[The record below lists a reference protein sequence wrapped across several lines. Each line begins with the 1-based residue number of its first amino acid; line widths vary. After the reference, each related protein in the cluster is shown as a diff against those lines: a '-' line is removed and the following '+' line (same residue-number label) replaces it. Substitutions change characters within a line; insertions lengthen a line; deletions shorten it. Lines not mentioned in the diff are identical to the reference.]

1 MALSE
6 NYPADFNILWAAWPT
21 KPTGRS
27 KKAPSYKAYAKA
39 KKELGFTQED
49 LDFILRDITERS
61 RTDAK
66 WAEGFVPMMATYLN
80 QRWWN
85 ESYHRI
91 RAEQPATVVDREQ
104 QKYAALNH
112 WRKMHKA
119 GWALDQIPAEYRGLV
134 SRET

>member
-1 MALSE
+1 MSLLDD
-6 NYPADFNILWAAWPT
+6 YPGDFEQLWKAWPT
-21 KPTGRS
+21 KPKGRS
-27 KKAPSYKAYAKA
+27 KKLPSYKAYAKA

-104 QKYAALNH
+104 QQYAALNH

-119 GWALDQIPAEYRGLV
+119 GWALDKIPAEFRDLV
-134 SRET
+134 